1 MRLYTYGKVAVK
13 FSLVFIKKYTEKES
27 STMGRRI
34 AIVEDEPAIR
44 DNYAEALR
52 RQGYDVLTYDCRS
65 TAYSAFKQ
73 RLPELAI
80 IDIGLQD
87 EPEGGFDLCRDLRAL
102 SDSVPIIFLTARDS
116 ELDTVS
122 GFRLGADDYLTKDIG
137 LSHLQA
143 RIAALFRRLELM
155 KTPEIAGDL
164 ISQGNMVLDCDRM
177 SIVVA
182 NNSVALTV
190 TEFWLV
196 HALVKF
202 VGHVKT
208 REQLMQAANIFVDE
222 DTISSHIKRIRKK
235 FQLVDDEFS
244 SIETVYG
251 LGYRWIES

>member
-1 MRLYTYGKVAVK
+1 
-13 FSLVFIKKYTEKES
+13 
-27 STMGRRI
+27 MGRRI

-52 RQGYDVLTYDCRS
+52 RQGYEVDTYDCRQ
-65 TAYSAFKQ
+65 TAYSAFQQ
-73 RLPELAI
+73 RLPDLAI
-80 IDIGLQD
+80 IDIGLAD
-87 EPEGGFDLCRDLRAL
+87 EPEGGFDLCRDLRAM
-102 SDSVPIIFLTARDS
+102 STNVPIIFLTARDS

-155 KTPEIAGDL
+155 KTPAVAEDL
-164 ISQGNMVLDCDRM
+164 IIHGALKLDAARMMV
-177 SIVVA
+177 SY
-182 NNSVALTV
+182 NNQPVALTV

-196 HALVKF
+196 HALVRY

-208 REQLMQAANIFVDE
+208 REQLMQAANIYVDE

-235 FQLVDDEFS
+235 FVAVSDDFTA
-244 SIETVYG
+244 IETVYG
-251 LGYRWIES
+251 LGYRWLDAQPN

>member
-1 MRLYTYGKVAVK
+1 MA
-13 FSLVFIKKYTEKES
+13 EKRHKGIRD
-27 STMGRRI
+27 MGRRI

-52 RQGYDVLTYDCRS
+52 RQGYEVDTYERRQP
-65 TAYSAFKQ
+65 ALSAFQQ
-73 RLPELAI
+73 RLPDLAI
-80 IDIGLQD
+80 IDIGLAD
-87 EPEGGFDLCRDLRAL
+87 EPEGGFDLCRELRAM
-102 SDSVPIIFLTARDS
+102 SDKVPIIFLTARDS

-155 KTPEIAGDL
+155 QTPAVAEDL
-164 ISQGNMVLDCDRM
+164 ITQDNLELDVARMRVSYGNQPVT
-177 SIVVA
+177 
-182 NNSVALTV
+182 LTV

-196 HALVKF
+196 HALVRY

-208 REQLMQAANIFVDE
+208 REQLMQAANIYVDE

-235 FQLVDDEFS
+235 FLEVSDDFS
-244 SIETVYG
+244 AIETVYG
-251 LGYRWIES
+251 LGYRWLDVSPS

>member
-1 MRLYTYGKVAVK
+1 
-13 FSLVFIKKYTEKES
+13 
-27 STMGRRI
+27 MGRRI
-34 AIVEDEPAIR
+34 AIVEDDSAIR

-52 RQGYDVLTYDCRS
+52 WQGYDVETYGNRQM
-65 TAYSAFKQ
+65 AYAAFKL

-80 IDIGLQD
+80 IDIGLND
-87 EPEGGFDLCRDLRAL
+87 EPEGGFDLCRDLRAM
-102 SDSVPIIFLTARDS
+102 SDSLPIVFLTARDS

-137 LSHLQA
+137 LAHLQA

-155 KTPEIAGDL
+155 KIPAVADDL
-164 ISQGNMVLDCDRM
+164 ITQDDLVLDSARM
-177 SIVVA
+177 LISLADKPVV
-182 NNSVALTV
+182 LTV

-208 REQLMQAANIFVDE
+208 REQLMQAANIYVDE

-235 FQLVDDEFS
+235 FQNVDAEFS
-244 SIETVYG
+244 AIDTVYG
-251 LGYRWIES
+251 LGYRWLASREV

>member
-1 MRLYTYGKVAVK
+1 
-13 FSLVFIKKYTEKES
+13 
-27 STMGRRI
+27 MGRRI

-52 RQGYDVLTYDCRS
+52 RQGYDVETYASRQ
-65 TAYSAFKQ
+65 AAHMAFKL

-80 IDIGLQD
+80 IDIGLND
-87 EPEGGFDLCRDLRAL
+87 EPEGGFDLCRDLRAM
-102 SDSVPIIFLTARDS
+102 SDTLPIIFLTARDS

-137 LSHLQA
+137 LAHLQA

-155 KTPEIAGDL
+155 KTPAVADDLIMQGDL
-164 ISQGNMVLDCDRM
+164 ILDRARM
-177 SIVVA
+177 LISLA
-182 NNSVALTV
+182 NKPVALTV

-196 HALVKF
+196 HALVQY

-208 REQLMQAANIFVDE
+208 REQLMQAANIYVDE

-235 FQLVDDEFS
+235 FQVVNADFS
-244 SIETVYG
+244 AIETVYG
-251 LGYRWIES
+251 LGYRWVTTQKL

>member
-1 MRLYTYGKVAVK
+1 
-13 FSLVFIKKYTEKES
+13 
-27 STMGRRI
+27 MGRRI

-52 RQGYDVLTYDCRS
+52 RQGYEVSTYENRQ
-65 TAYSAFKQ
+65 TAYAAFKL

-80 IDIGLQD
+80 IDVGLND
-87 EPEGGFDLCRDLRAL
+87 EPEGGFDLCRDLRAM
-102 SDSVPIIFLTARDS
+102 SDSLPIVFLTARDS

-137 LSHLQA
+137 LAHLQA

-155 KTPEIAGDL
+155 KTPVVADDLITQGDL
-164 ISQGNMVLDCDRM
+164 VLDSARM
-177 SIVVA
+177 LISLA
-182 NNSVALTV
+182 NNSVPLTV

-196 HALVKF
+196 HALVQY

-208 REQLMQAANIFVDE
+208 REQLMQAANIYVDE

-235 FQLVDDEFS
+235 FQMVNADFS

-251 LGYRWIES
+251 LGYRWIASQQS

>member
-1 MRLYTYGKVAVK
+1 
-13 FSLVFIKKYTEKES
+13 
-27 STMGRRI
+27 MGRRI
-34 AIVEDEPAIR
+34 AIVEDEPDIR

-52 RQGYDVLTYDCRS
+52 RQGYEVATFASRKA
-65 TAYSAFKQ
+65 AYEAFQQ

-80 IDIGLQD
+80 IDIGLND
-87 EPEGGFDLCRDLRAL
+87 EPEGGFDLCRDLRAMSETL
-102 SDSVPIIFLTARDS
+102 PIIFLTARDN

-155 KTPEIAGDL
+155 KTPAVAADLITQGDL
-164 ISQGNMVLDCDRM
+164 VLDGDRM
-177 SIVVA
+177 TVTFSDKPV
-182 NNSVALTV
+182 SLTV

-196 HALVKF
+196 HALVRF

-235 FQLVDDEFS
+235 FQVVDADFS
-244 SIETVYG
+244 AIETVYG
-251 LGYRWIES
+251 LGYRWVE

>member
-1 MRLYTYGKVAVK
+1 VA
-13 FSLVFIKKYTEKES
+13 EKRQGIGIS
-27 STMGRRI
+27 KMGRRI

-44 DNYAEALR
+44 ENYAEALR
-52 RQGYDVLTYDCRS
+52 QQGYDVSTYEQRS
-65 TAYSAFKQ
+65 TAYAAFQ
-73 RLPELAI
+73 LRLPELAI
-80 IDIGLQD
+80 IDIGLND
-87 EPEGGFDLCRDLRAL
+87 EPEGGFDLCRDLRAM
-102 SDSVPIIFLTARDS
+102 SDTLPIIFLTARDS

-155 KTPEIAGDL
+155 KTPDIAGDL
-164 ISQGNMVLDCDRM
+164 ISQGELLLDCDRM
-177 SIVVA
+177 TVTFSSNPVG
-182 NNSVALTV
+182 LTV

-196 HALVKF
+196 HALVQF

-208 REQLMQAANIFVDE
+208 REQLMQAANIYVDE

-235 FQLVDDEFS
+235 FLIVNEEFT

-251 LGYRWIES
+251 LGYRWVES

>member
-1 MRLYTYGKVAVK
+1 
-13 FSLVFIKKYTEKES
+13 
-27 STMGRRI
+27 MGRRI

-52 RQGYDVLTYDCRS
+52 RQGYEVSTYDCRS
-65 TAYSAFKQ
+65 SAYSAFKQ

-155 KTPEIAGDL
+155 KTPEISGDL
-164 ISQGNMVLDCDRM
+164 ITQGNMVLDCDRM
-177 SIVVA
+177 SIVITDKP
-182 NNSVALTV
+182 VALTV

-208 REQLMQAANIFVDE
+208 REQLMQAANIYVDE

-235 FQLVDDEFS
+235 FQLVDGEFS

>member
-1 MRLYTYGKVAVK
+1 VA
-13 FSLVFIKKYTEKES
+13 EKRHKGIRD
-27 STMGRRI
+27 MGRRI

-52 RQGYDVLTYDCRS
+52 RQGYEVDTYERRQP
-65 TAYSAFKQ
+65 ALSAFQQ
-73 RLPELAI
+73 RLPDLAI
-80 IDIGLQD
+80 IDIGLAD
-87 EPEGGFDLCRDLRAL
+87 EPEGGFDLCRELRAM
-102 SDSVPIIFLTARDS
+102 SDKVPIIFLTARDS

-155 KTPEIAGDL
+155 QTPAVAEDL
-164 ISQGNMVLDCDRM
+164 ITQDDLELDVARMRVSYGNQPVT
-177 SIVVA
+177 
-182 NNSVALTV
+182 LTV

-196 HALVKF
+196 HALVRY

-208 REQLMQAANIFVDE
+208 REQLMQAANIYVDE

-235 FQLVDDEFS
+235 FLEVSDDFS
-244 SIETVYG
+244 AIETVYG
-251 LGYRWIES
+251 LGYRWLDISPR

>member
-1 MRLYTYGKVAVK
+1 
-13 FSLVFIKKYTEKES
+13 
-27 STMGRRI
+27 MGRRI

-52 RQGYDVLTYDCRS
+52 KQGYEVSTYDRRS
-65 TAYSAFKQ
+65 TAFEAFKQ

-80 IDIGLQD
+80 IDIGLND
-87 EPEGGFDLCRDLRAL
+87 EPEGGFDLCRDLRAMSESL
-102 SDSVPIIFLTARDS
+102 PIIFLTARDS

-137 LSHLQA
+137 LAHLQA

-155 KTPEIAGDL
+155 KTPDVKGDL
-164 ISQGNMVLDCDRM
+164 ITQGELVLDSDRM
-177 SIVVA
+177 VVTFS
-182 NNSVALTV
+182 NKPVSLTV

-196 HALVKF
+196 HALVRF
-202 VGHVKT
+202 IGHVKT
-208 REQLMQAANIFVDE
+208 REQLMQAANIYVDE

-235 FQLVDDEFS
+235 FQAVSDDFS
-244 SIETVYG
+244 AIETVYG

>member
-1 MRLYTYGKVAVK
+1 
-13 FSLVFIKKYTEKES
+13 
-27 STMGRRI
+27 MGRKI

-52 RQGYDVLTYDCRS
+52 KQGYEVNIYDSRS
-65 TAYSAFKQ
+65 TAYAAFKL

-80 IDIGLQD
+80 IDIGLGD
-87 EPEGGFDLCRDLRAL
+87 EPEGGFDLCRDLRAM
-102 SDSVPIIFLTARDS
+102 SDTLPIIFLTARDS

-137 LSHLQA
+137 LAHLQA

-155 KTPEIAGDL
+155 KTPTVVEDL
-164 ISQGNMVLDCDRM
+164 ITQGQLVLDSGRM
-177 SIVVA
+177 LVTFSGHP
-182 NNSVALTV
+182 VALTV

-196 HALVKF
+196 HALVHF
-202 VGHVKT
+202 AGHVKT
-208 REQLMQAANIFVDE
+208 REKLMQAANIYVDE

-235 FQLVDDEFS
+235 FQQAKADFS
-244 SIETVYG
+244 AIETVYG

>member
-1 MRLYTYGKVAVK
+1 
-13 FSLVFIKKYTEKES
+13 
-27 STMGRRI
+27 MGRRI

-44 DNYAEALR
+44 DNYAEALK
-52 RQGYDVLTYDCRS
+52 RQGYEVSTYDSRS
-65 TAYSAFKQ
+65 TAYAAFQQ

-80 IDIGLQD
+80 IDIGLND
-87 EPEGGFDLCRDLRAL
+87 EPEGGFDLCRDLRAMSESL
-102 SDSVPIIFLTARDS
+102 PIIFLTARDS

-155 KTPEIAGDL
+155 KTPEVTGDL
-164 ISQGNMVLDCDRM
+164 ISHGELLLDSDRM
-177 SIVVA
+177 VVTFS
-182 NNSVALTV
+182 NRPVALTV

-196 HALVKF
+196 HALVRF
-202 VGHVKT
+202 IGHVKT
-208 REQLMQAANIFVDE
+208 REQLMQAANIYVDE

-235 FQLVDDEFS
+235 FQAVNEDFS
-244 SIETVYG
+244 AIETVYG

>member
-1 MRLYTYGKVAVK
+1 
-13 FSLVFIKKYTEKES
+13 
-27 STMGRRI
+27 MGRRI
-34 AIVEDEPAIR
+34 AIVEDDSAIR

-52 RQGYDVLTYDCRS
+52 RQGYDVETYGNRQM
-65 TAYSAFKQ
+65 AYAAFKL

-80 IDIGLQD
+80 IDIGLND
-87 EPEGGFDLCRDLRAL
+87 EPEGGFDLCRDLRAM
-102 SDSVPIIFLTARDS
+102 SDSLPIVFLTARDS

-137 LSHLQA
+137 LAHLQA

-155 KTPEIAGDL
+155 KIPAVADDL
-164 ISQGNMVLDCDRM
+164 ITQDDLVLDSARM
-177 SIVVA
+177 LISLAGKPVV
-182 NNSVALTV
+182 LTV

-208 REQLMQAANIFVDE
+208 REQLMQAANIYVDE

-235 FQLVDDEFS
+235 FQNVDAEFS
-244 SIETVYG
+244 AIDTVYG
-251 LGYRWIES
+251 LGYRWLASREV

>member
-1 MRLYTYGKVAVK
+1 MA
-13 FSLVFIKKYTEKES
+13 
-27 STMGRRI
+27 RRI
-34 AIVEDEPAIR
+34 AIVEDEADIR

-52 RQGYDVLTYDCRS
+52 QQGYEVATYSNRK
-65 TAYSAFKQ
+65 SAFQAFQQ

-80 IDIGLQD
+80 IDIGLND

-102 SDSVPIIFLTARDS
+102 SESIPIIFLTARDN

-155 KTPEIAGDL
+155 KTPVLAEDL
-164 ISQGNMVLDCDRM
+164 ITQGKLVLDGDRM
-177 SIVVA
+177 TVSL
-182 NNSVALTV
+182 NDKPVALTV
-190 TEFWLV
+190 TEFWLI
-196 HALVKF
+196 HALVRF

-208 REQLMQAANIFVDE
+208 REQLMQAANIYVDE

-235 FQLVDDEFS
+235 FQAVDEHFS

-251 LGYRWIES
+251 LGYRWIE

>member
-1 MRLYTYGKVAVK
+1 
-13 FSLVFIKKYTEKES
+13 
-27 STMGRRI
+27 MGRRI

-52 RQGYDVLTYDCRS
+52 RQGYEVETYANRQV
-65 TAYSAFKQ
+65 AYTAFKQ

-80 IDIGLQD
+80 IDVGLND
-87 EPEGGFDLCRDLRAL
+87 EPEGGFDLCRDLRAM
-102 SDSVPIIFLTARDS
+102 SDSLPIIFLTARDS

-137 LSHLQA
+137 LAHLQA

-155 KTPEIAGDL
+155 KTPAVADDL
-164 ISQGNMVLDCDRM
+164 ITQGELTLDCARM
-177 SIVVA
+177 LISLAGKPVT
-182 NNSVALTV
+182 LTV

-196 HALVKF
+196 HALVHY

-208 REQLMQAANIFVDE
+208 REQLMQAANIYVDE

-235 FQLVDDEFS
+235 FQLVNADFS
-244 SIETVYG
+244 AIETVYG
-251 LGYRWIES
+251 LGYRWVSMSH

>member
-1 MRLYTYGKVAVK
+1 MAKRWQLE
-13 FSLVFIKKYTEKES
+13 SIKL
-27 STMGRRI
+27 MGRRI

-52 RQGYDVLTYDCRS
+52 RQGYEVSTYANRQ
-65 TAYSAFKQ
+65 TAHAAFKL

-80 IDIGLQD
+80 IDVGLND
-87 EPEGGFDLCRDLRAL
+87 EPEGGFDLCRDLRAM
-102 SDSVPIIFLTARDS
+102 SDSLPIVFLTARDS

-137 LSHLQA
+137 LAHLQA

-155 KTPEIAGDL
+155 KTPVVADDLITQGDL
-164 ISQGNMVLDCDRM
+164 VLDSARM
-177 SIVVA
+177 LISLA
-182 NNSVALTV
+182 NNPVPLTV

-196 HALVKF
+196 HALVQY

-208 REQLMQAANIFVDE
+208 REQLMQAANIYVDE

-235 FQLVDDEFS
+235 FQLINADFS

-251 LGYRWIES
+251 LGYRWVAGQQS

>member
-1 MRLYTYGKVAVK
+1 MA
-13 FSLVFIKKYTEKES
+13 EKRQGIGIS
-27 STMGRRI
+27 KMGRRI

-44 DNYAEALR
+44 ENYAEALR
-52 RQGYDVLTYDCRS
+52 QQGYDVSTYEQRS
-65 TAYSAFKQ
+65 TAYAAFQ
-73 RLPELAI
+73 LRLPELAI
-80 IDIGLQD
+80 IDIGLND
-87 EPEGGFDLCRDLRAL
+87 EPEGGFDLCRDLRAM
-102 SDSVPIIFLTARDS
+102 SDTLPIIFLTARDS

-155 KTPEIAGDL
+155 KTPDIAGDL
-164 ISQGNMVLDCDRM
+164 ISQGELLLDCDRM
-177 SIVVA
+177 TVTFSSNPVG
-182 NNSVALTV
+182 LTV

-196 HALVKF
+196 HALVQF

-208 REQLMQAANIFVDE
+208 REQLMQAANIYVDE

-235 FQLVDDEFS
+235 FLIVNEEFT

-251 LGYRWIES
+251 LGYRWVES

>member
-1 MRLYTYGKVAVK
+1 
-13 FSLVFIKKYTEKES
+13 
-27 STMGRRI
+27 MGRRI
-34 AIVEDEPAIR
+34 AIVEDEADIR

-52 RQGYDVLTYDCRS
+52 QQGYEVATYSNRKS
-65 TAYSAFKQ
+65 AYQAFQQ

-80 IDIGLQD
+80 IDIGLND

-102 SDSVPIIFLTARDS
+102 SESIPIIFLTARDN

-155 KTPEIAGDL
+155 KTPVLAEDL
-164 ISQGNMVLDCDRM
+164 ITQGELVLDGDRM
-177 SIVVA
+177 TVSLHGK
-182 NNSVALTV
+182 SVALTV

-196 HALVKF
+196 HALVRF

-208 REQLMQAANIFVDE
+208 REQLMQAANIYVDE

-235 FQLVDDEFS
+235 FQAVDEDFS

-251 LGYRWIES
+251 LGYRWIEQLKR

>member
-1 MRLYTYGKVAVK
+1 MA
-13 FSLVFIKKYTEKES
+13 
-27 STMGRRI
+27 RRI
-34 AIVEDEPAIR
+34 AIVEDEPDIR

-52 RQGYDVLTYDCRS
+52 QQGYEVTTYADRKS
-65 TAYSAFKQ
+65 AYQAFQQ

-80 IDIGLQD
+80 IDIGLND

-102 SDSVPIIFLTARDS
+102 SETLPIIFLTARDS

-155 KTPEIAGDL
+155 KTPVVTEDL
-164 ISQGNMVLDCDRM
+164 ITQGELVLDGDRM
-177 SIVVA
+177 TVSLNGKPVG
-182 NNSVALTV
+182 LTV

-196 HALVKF
+196 HALVRF

-208 REQLMQAANIFVDE
+208 REQLMQAANIYVDE
-222 DTISSHIKRIRKK
+222 DTISSHVKRIRKK
-235 FQLVDDEFS
+235 FQLVDKQFS

-251 LGYRWIES
+251 LGYRWIESSTY

>member
-1 MRLYTYGKVAVK
+1 VAEKRHGKEIR
-13 FSLVFIKKYTEKES
+13 S
-27 STMGRRI
+27 MGRRI

-52 RQGYDVLTYDCRS
+52 RQGYEVMTYDRRA
-65 TAYSAFKQ
+65 TAYTAFKQ

-87 EPEGGFDLCRDLRAL
+87 EPEGGFDLCRDLRAMSESL
-102 SDSVPIIFLTARDS
+102 PIIFLTARDS

-137 LSHLQA
+137 LAHLQA

-155 KTPEIAGDL
+155 KTPVVVEDLIRQGDL
-164 ISQGNMVLDCDRM
+164 EIDSDRM
-177 SIVVA
+177 TVMYTQQVVT
-182 NNSVALTV
+182 LTV

-196 HALVKF
+196 HSLVKF

-235 FQLVDDEFS
+235 FQRVNKGFS
-244 SIETVYG
+244 AIETVYG
-251 LGYRWIES
+251 LGYRWTES

>member
-1 MRLYTYGKVAVK
+1 MA
-13 FSLVFIKKYTEKES
+13 
-27 STMGRRI
+27 RRI
-34 AIVEDEPAIR
+34 AIIEDDPDIR

-52 RQGYDVLTYDCRS
+52 RQGYEVQTYASRQS
-65 TAYSAFKQ
+65 AYEAFQQ

-80 IDIGLQD
+80 IDIGLND
-87 EPEGGFDLCRDLRAL
+87 EPEGGFDLCRDLRAM
-102 SDSVPIIFLTARDS
+102 SDTLPIIFLTARDN

-155 KTPEIAGDL
+155 KTPVVAADL
-164 ISQGNMVLDCDRM
+164 ISQGDLVLDGDRM
-177 SIVVA
+177 TVTFSEQPVGLA
-182 NNSVALTV
+182 V

-196 HALVKF
+196 HALVRF

-208 REQLMQAANIFVDE
+208 REQLMQAANIYVDE

-235 FQLVDDEFS
+235 FQTVDADFNA
-244 SIETVYG
+244 IETVYG
-251 LGYRWIES
+251 LGYRWIEQ

>member
-1 MRLYTYGKVAVK
+1 
-13 FSLVFIKKYTEKES
+13 
-27 STMGRRI
+27 MGRRI

-44 DNYAEALR
+44 ANYSEALT
-52 RQGYDVLTYDCRS
+52 RQGYEVSSYDRRS
-65 TAYSAFKQ
+65 TALAAFKI

-87 EPEGGFDLCRDLRAL
+87 EPEGGFDLCRDLRAM
-102 SDSVPIIFLTARDS
+102 SDTLPIIFLTARDS

-137 LSHLQA
+137 LAHLQA

-155 KTPEIAGDL
+155 QVPVDTAEL
-164 ISQGNMVLDCDRM
+164 IQQGKLTLDRERM
-177 SIVVA
+177 TI
-182 NNSVALTV
+182 NFDGQTVALTV

-235 FQLVDDEFS
+235 FQAVSADFS

-251 LGYRWIES
+251 LGYRWLES

>member
-1 MRLYTYGKVAVK
+1 
-13 FSLVFIKKYTEKES
+13 
-27 STMGRRI
+27 MGRRI

-52 RQGYDVLTYDCRS
+52 RQGYEVDTYDCRQS
-65 TAYSAFKQ
+65 AYSAFQQ
-73 RLPELAI
+73 RLPDLAI
-80 IDIGLQD
+80 IDIGLAD
-87 EPEGGFDLCRDLRAL
+87 EPEGGFDLCRDLRAM
-102 SDSVPIIFLTARDS
+102 STNVPIIFLTARDS

-155 KTPEIAGDL
+155 KTPAVAEDL
-164 ISQGNMVLDCDRM
+164 IIHGKLELDAARMMV
-177 SIVVA
+177 SY
-182 NNSVALTV
+182 NNQPVALTV

-196 HALVKF
+196 HALVRY

-208 REQLMQAANIFVDE
+208 REQLMQAANIYVDE

-235 FQLVDDEFS
+235 FVAVSDEFS
-244 SIETVYG
+244 AIETVYG
-251 LGYRWIES
+251 LGYRWLDAQPN

>member
-1 MRLYTYGKVAVK
+1 
-13 FSLVFIKKYTEKES
+13 
-27 STMGRRI
+27 MGRKI

-52 RQGYDVLTYDCRS
+52 LQGYEVKTYEDRAS
-65 TAYSAFKQ
+65 AYAAFKVN
-73 RLPELAI
+73 LPELAI
-80 IDIGLQD
+80 IDIGLGD
-87 EPEGGFDLCRDLRAL
+87 EPEGGFDLCRDLRAM
-102 SDSVPIIFLTARDS
+102 SDTLPIIFLTARDS

-137 LSHLQA
+137 LAHLQA

-155 KTPEIAGDL
+155 QTPVAEDDL
-164 ISQGNMVLDCDRM
+164 ITQGQLVLDSGRM
-177 SIVVA
+177 VVKFA
-182 NNSVALTV
+182 DKVVALTV

-196 HALVKF
+196 HALVRF

-208 REQLMQAANIFVDE
+208 RDQLMQAASIYVDE

-235 FQLVDDEFS
+235 FQQVDSEFS
-244 SIETVYG
+244 AIETVYG